1 VAPEWILNSPEWWE
15 DFCFRIYKCFLFDNR
30 YEMYLTG
37 LRNTLL
43 MTAFA
48 LLMGVVLGIVVS
60 LIRVTWDKNGEE
72 MQGGSKV
79 VLRILNAI
87 SQVYLTVIRG
97 TPAVVQLLIWWFVIF
112 PSSRNGMMVASIA
125 FGINSGAYV
134 AEIFR
139 GGILAVDKGQME
151 AARSLGLTQWQGMKF
166 VVLPQAIKNILPALA
181 NEVITMVK
189 ESSICSTYG
198 MMELMWGAKT
208 VAATTYVTLGPY
220 VLAAI
225 IYFCVN
231 FPASKAIEAVE
242 RRMRRGD
249 NQ

>member
-1 VAPEWILNSPEWWE
+1 
-15 DFCFRIYKCFLFDNR
+15 
-30 YEMYLTG
+30 
-37 LRNTLL
+37 
-43 MTAFA
+43 
-48 LLMGVVLGIVVS
+48 
-60 LIRVTWDKNGEE
+60 
-72 MQGGSKV
+72 
-79 VLRILNAI
+79 
-87 SQVYLTVIRG
+87 
-97 TPAVVQLLIWWFVIF
+97 
-112 PSSRNGMMVASIA
+112 
-125 FGINSGAYV
+125 
-134 AEIFR
+134 
-139 GGILAVDKGQME
+139 
-151 AARSLGLTQWQGMKF
+151 MKF

-220 VLAAI
+220 VLAAM